1 MSQPRLYVVFGI
13 PFSGKSTLARE
24 LVCQRGCRVIDID
37 ALNTARGVGIAGA
50 PITQE
55 DWAIS
60 FASARARLVE
70 ALAAG
75 ESVVYLPGARG
86 SLPPGAG
93 DKRNPCRQAT
103 CAL

>member
-24 LVCQRGCRVIDID
+24 VVRQRACRVIDID

-75 ESVVYLPGARG
+75 ESVVYLPGG
-86 SLPPGAG
+86 
-93 DKRNPCRQAT
+93 KRDPASRHGG
-103 CAL
+103 